1 MQRYKEGAGLVATIE
16 QEREFEKEQE
26 RLREKHQI
34 EAEDV
39 VIVERPSLVK
49 FLLKL
54 GISTL
59 KTAITIPLLLLALFG
74 LLALLYPQPRE
85 ELLQVLGT
93 MLQEAKGFIGMN

>member
-39 VIVERPSLVK
+39 VLSL
-49 FLLKL
+49 
-54 GISTL
+54 IH
-59 KTAITIPLLLLALFG
+59 I
-74 LLALLYPQPRE
+74 
-85 ELLQVLGT
+85 
-93 MLQEAKGFIGMN
+93 

>member
-49 FLLKL
+49 FLLK
-54 GISTL
+54 
-59 KTAITIPLLLLALFG
+59 TAVFLWKLSL
-74 LLALLYPQPRE
+74 
-85 ELLQVLGT
+85 
-93 MLQEAKGFIGMN
+93 

>member
-16 QEREFEKEQE
+16 REREFEQEQE
-26 RLREKHQI
+26 RLREKHRI

-54 GISTL
+54 GIATC
-59 KTAITIPLLLLALFG
+59 KTAMTIALLLLALLG

-93 MLQEAKGFIGMN
+93 MLQEVKGFIGMH

>member
-54 GISTL
+54 GISTC
-59 KTAITIPLLLLALFG
+59 KTANRASFAGAFG
-74 LLALLYPQPRE
+74 TSGASLSAAAGRAAAGSGNHAAGSKRIYRH
-85 ELLQVLGT
+85 ELT
-93 MLQEAKGFIGMN
+93 

>member
-1 MQRYKEGAGLVATIE
+1 MQQYKDGAELVAKIE

-39 VIVERPSLVK
+39 VVVERPSLVK

-54 GISTL
+54 GVSTC
-59 KTAITIPLLLLALFG
+59 KTAFTILLLLLALFG
-74 LLALLYPQPRE
+74 LLSLLYPQPRE
-85 ELLQVLGT
+85 ELLQILVSLLT
-93 MLQEAKGFIGMN
+93 EAKQLLGMV